1 MQIVKIGGTI
11 LPVLCYA
18 LAFGYVFMLVE
29 PTYYCVTRGCGG
41 PGEGDIFFIPFIF
54 GLGGV
59 PVTVAAL
66 AHSIVQMKK
75 KSRWA
80 WLFRIF
86 AVVFGT
92 VLVSIGLIFAYA
104 GVTSSFHR

>member
-1 MQIVKIGGTI
+1 MVMKIVGII
-11 LPVLCYA
+11 LLAICYA
-18 LAFGYVFMLVE
+18 LALGYVFILIE
-29 PTYYCVTRGCGG
+29 PTYYCVTRGCSG
-41 PGEGDIFFIPFIF
+41 PGEGDIFVIPFLL

-59 PVTVAAL
+59 PAMVAAL

-75 KSRWA
+75 KTEWA
-80 WLFRIF
+80 WLFRIL
-86 AVVFGT
+86 AAVFGA

>member
-1 MQIVKIGGTI
+1 MQIVKIVGII
-11 LPVLCYA
+11 LLVLCYA
-18 LAFGYVFMLVE
+18 LALGYIFMLVK
-29 PTYYCVTRGCGG
+29 PTYYCMMHGCSGA
-41 PGEGDIFFIPFIF
+41 GEGDIFFIPFIL

-75 KSRWA
+75 KTRWA

-104 GVTSSFHR
+104 GVASSFHR